1 MKKIV
6 LILIIFI
13 FSTVYNAYAQYPK
26 LIVQFT
32 NKQFNTFSTANP
44 AAYLSSRAIA
54 RRTRYNIAIDS
65 TDLPI
70 TQRYIDSVLS
80 KGPVLLLS
88 KSKWLNQIL
97 IHCTDAAT
105 ITKIQALPFVKIV
118 QGVGFRM
125 QQTTRE
131 KFIERIEPLPSAN
144 DVLLQRNTADLF
156 AYGNSYNQVHIHDGE
171 FLHNKGFAGQGM
183 MITVLDAGFNNFKNI
198 TAFDSIRNNAQ
209 VLGERDFVA
218 FDNSVNEDDSHGTH
232 CLSTMAAN
240 RPGQM
245 VGTSPK
251 ANYWLVR
258 TENASSEY
266 IIEEHNWVV
275 GSEFADSCG
284 SDMISSSLG
293 YYDFDD
299 PSFDHTYADFYKNKT
314 MVTQG
319 AALAAK
325 KGILVMNSAG
335 NSGNNSWKYLGFPAD
350 ADSVCTVGAI
360 SSTGVVAGF
369 SSYGYP
375 GKVKPNITS
384 VGAGTIIANTSNG
397 ISSGSGTS
405 FSCPN
410 IAGLIACLWQAF
422 PQYNNMKILD
432 AVYKS
437 SPTYSTP
444 NDRVGY
450 GIPNF
455 KTAYRTLKKEQNTA
469 LYGNEWLWASPDP
482 FTAQINIRLIG
493 QIDGTA
499 KIELINS
506 SNIIVAS
513 KNFATELEEVYD
525 SVLTNLSALP
535 AGNYVVKYT
544 DANKSRN
551 INISKS
557 GTTIIPK
564 DWLIAYP
571 SPFTNKLH
579 CNLQAP
585 ETGNVFLRLVDMSGK
600 TIEVIQLQVVQNTI
614 YTINFAKAAQL
625 QSGAYNIQYI
635 GQQKKTIKVVK

>member
-6 LILIIFI
+6 FILLVITISNFGR
-13 FSTVYNAYAQYPK
+13 VYAQYPK

-44 AAYLSSRAIA
+44 SAYLSGRAIA

-65 TDLPI
+65 TDLPVS
-70 TQRYIDSVLS
+70 QRYIDSVLS
-80 KGPVLLLS
+80 KGPVTLLS

-97 IHCTDAAT
+97 IRCTDAAT

-125 QQTTRE
+125 QQPIRD
-131 KFIERIEPLPSAN
+131 KFIEPIDPLPSAN
-144 DVLLQRNTADLF
+144 NNLQQRNNADVF
-156 AYGNSYNQVHIHDGE
+156 AYGNSYNQVHIHEGE

-183 MITVLDAGFNNFKNI
+183 MITVLDAGFSNFKNI
-198 TAFDSIRNNAQ
+198 TAFDSIRNNNQ

-258 TENASSEY
+258 TENAPTEY

-284 SDMISSSLG
+284 TDMISSSLG

-319 AALAAK
+319 ASLAAK

-335 NSGNNSWKYLGFPAD
+335 NSGNSAWKYIGFPAD
-350 ADSVCTVGAI
+350 ADSVCAVGAI
-360 SSTGVVAGF
+360 SSTGAIAGF
-369 SSYGYP
+369 SSFGYP

-410 IAGLIACLWQAF
+410 VAGLVACLWQAF
-422 PQYNNMKILD
+422 PQFNNMKILD

-437 SPTYSTP
+437 SPTFSTP
-444 NDRVGY
+444 NDRIGF

-455 KTAYRTLKKEQNTA
+455 KTAYRSLKKEQNIA
-469 LYGNEWLWASPDP
+469 LYGNDWLWATPNP
-482 FTAQINIRLIG
+482 FSNQINVRLIG

-499 KIELINS
+499 KIELLNS
-506 SNIIVAS
+506 SNIVITT
-513 KNFATELEEVYD
+513 KNYNTEMEEVYD
-525 SVLTNLSALP
+525 SVFTNLTSLP
-535 AGNYVVKYT
+535 GGSYVIKYT
-544 DANKSRN
+544 DANKTRT
-551 INISKS
+551 INLSKNGS
-557 GTTIIPK
+557 SVILK

-571 SPFTNKLH
+571 SPFTKQLN
-579 CNLQAP
+579 CSLQAP
-585 ETGNVFLRLVDMSGK
+585 ETGTISLRLVDMSGK
-600 TIEVIQLQVVQNTI
+600 TIEVKQLSVVQNTI
-614 YTINFAKAAQL
+614 YTISFSKAAQL

-635 GQQKKTIKVVK
+635 GNQKRTIKVVK